1 MGIDFKMAI
10 TIYEITIPNGYHQ
23 EPTYQAMIDYCN
35 NNNLDVNDIV
45 EKTVDEPDERQKWF
59 KICDFEPIELE
70 GLVLQYEPPVLSIEQ
85 LTNINFN
92 FRGYFKKRNY
102 AVGELRSVEYYRN
115 YNPNTDIYDDLIV
128 KEEFRYYRNSVTGE
142 CYLEER
148 NIHWYLNTNEIG
160 YSSMNIKKWYT
171 PEEST
176 KEIETRRSYLIAKSH
191 TFIKEEIAK
200 IYNDPTVV
208 INYLVQLLSTVLE
221 AENKYKNGI
230 AEDLIV
236 FLYQENNLI
245 NTIFPDNHAQIKQ
258 GLRDILIYDFLAEYP

>member
-1 MGIDFKMAI
+1 
-10 TIYEITIPNGYHQ
+10 
-23 EPTYQAMIDYCN
+23 
-35 NNNLDVNDIV
+35 
-45 EKTVDEPDERQKWF
+45 
-59 KICDFEPIELE
+59 
-70 GLVLQYEPPVLSIEQ
+70 
-85 LTNINFN
+85 
-92 FRGYFKKRNY
+92 
-102 AVGELRSVEYYRN
+102 
-115 YNPNTDIYDDLIV
+115 
-128 KEEFRYYRNSVTGE
+128 
-142 CYLEER
+142 
-148 NIHWYLNTNEIG
+148 
-160 YSSMNIKKWYT
+160 MNIKKWYT